1 MKALLCRQFGPPDR
15 LAIGVVADPVAGPGE
30 AVIAVRAASVNFP
43 DVLIID
49 NKYQVKPPLPFSPGS
64 ELAGIVRDVGHDVTT
79 LKVGDRVMAFTL
91 YGAFA
96 EAVKVDAAAVF
107 PIPDGMDF
115 VTAAALLM
123 TYGTMDHALR
133 DRGAVRPGETVL
145 VLGAAGGIGIA
156 AIEIAKALG
165 ARVIACAST
174 EEKLAAC
181 RAHGADATIN
191 YAAEDLRERIKVLT
205 EGRGVDVIA
214 DPVGGPYT
222 EPALRSI
229 AWRGRL
235 LVVGFAAG
243 EIPKIALNLTLL
255 KGCAIVGVFWGG
267 FLQRERA
274 AFADSIA
281 QLGKW
286 YAEGKLKPHVSATFP
301 LDRAVDALQLMA
313 SRKVIGKVV
322 ITI

>member
-15 LAIGVVADPVAGPGE
+15 LAIGEVADPVAGPGE
-30 AVIAVRAASVNFP
+30 AVIAVRAAGVNFP

-79 LKVGDRVMAFTL
+79 IKVGDRVMAFTL

-133 DRGAVRPGETVL
+133 DRGTVRPDETVL

-156 AIEIAKALG
+156 
-165 ARVIACAST
+165 
-174 EEKLAAC
+174 
-181 RAHGADATIN
+181 
-191 YAAEDLRERIKVLT
+191 
-205 EGRGVDVIA
+205 VD
-214 DPVGGPYT
+214 
-222 EPALRSI
+222 
-229 AWRGRL
+229 
-235 LVVGFAAG
+235 
-243 EIPKIALNLTLL
+243 
-255 KGCAIVGVFWGG
+255 
-267 FLQRERA
+267 
-274 AFADSIA
+274 
-281 QLGKW
+281 
-286 YAEGKLKPHVSATFP
+286 
-301 LDRAVDALQLMA
+301 
-313 SRKVIGKVV
+313 
-322 ITI
+322 